1 MASDRRVFTLPN
13 ALTLSRLPMAGAVWI
28 APDSPGLMIALM
40 VGAAV
45 TDVLD
50 GRFARAIRARR
61 LARGEDPGK
70 LADKGGVGAWLDP
83 LCDKAFVLSLL
94 LAIYVDREPTWWV
107 IPAIATR
114 EVFLVPM
121 ALGYRFIGSL
131 RSRFSFDFRAGWTGK
146 IATVTQFAAVGAML
160 VAPEVVEPLA
170 IAAGVI
176 GFAAFVHYAIR
187 ASQSYHH
194 RGVDSMNDSSA
205 S

>member
-13 ALTLSRLPMAGAVWI
+13 ALTLSRLPMAAAIWF
-28 APDSPGLMIALM
+28 APHDPALLIALM

-61 LARGEDPGK
+61 IARGDEPGT

-83 LCDKAFVLSLL
+83 LCDKTFVVSLL
-94 LAIYVDREPTWWV
+94 LAAWVSLEPAWWV
-107 IPAIATR
+107 VPAIATR
-114 EVFLVPM
+114 EVFLIPM

-146 IATVTQFAAVGAML
+146 LATVAQFAAVAAML
-160 VAPEVVEPLA
+160 VAPGAVEPLA
-170 IAAGVI
+170 LAAAVI
-176 GFAAFVHYAIR
+176 GFAAFAHYALR
-187 ASQSYHH
+187 AGRSYE
-194 RGVDSMNDSSA
+194 RNTRPA
-205 S
+205 